1 MEVRVLR
8 YFLTVV
14 REESITRAAEIL
26 HITQPTLS
34 RQLAQLEEETGV
46 KLFSRGARGIM
57 LTNEGLLLRRRAEE
71 IVDLIDKTE
80 RELLEQDELVDG
92 TVTIGAGELA
102 SVQLLAE
109 LIKSAGARYPLMRF
123 ELFTA
128 SADLT
133 KERMDRGLTDIGLLL
148 EPVDIEKYEFIRLN
162 VKERWAVLLRTDD
175 PLARREYVRRE
186 DLLDG
191 PLILPM
197 RGNVQNE
204 LFNWFGAALDQR
216 GIVMTSN
223 MSTNASIMVQKG
235 IGRALTV
242 EGGRPYLDR
251 EALACRPLFPELSAT
266 SVLAWKR
273 GQPFSLATAKFI
285 EHLKCFLSM
294 APS

>member
-148 EPVDIEKYEFIRLN
+148 EPVDI
-162 VKERWAVLLRTDD
+162 
-175 PLARREYVRRE
+175 
-186 DLLDG
+186 
-191 PLILPM
+191 
-197 RGNVQNE
+197 
-204 LFNWFGAALDQR
+204 
-216 GIVMTSN
+216 
-223 MSTNASIMVQKG
+223 
-235 IGRALTV
+235 
-242 EGGRPYLDR
+242 
-251 EALACRPLFPELSAT
+251 
-266 SVLAWKR
+266 
-273 GQPFSLATAKFI
+273 
-285 EHLKCFLSM
+285 
-294 APS
+294 

>member
-1 MEVRVLR
+1 MMEVRVLR

-14 REESITRAAEIL
+14 REESITKAAEML

-34 RQLAQLEEETGV
+34 RQLAQFEEEVGV
-46 KLFSRGARGIM
+46 RLFHRGTRRIV

-102 SVQLLAE
+102 SVQTLAE
-109 LIKSAGARYPLMRF
+109 LIKSAGIRYPLMRY
-123 ELFTA
+123 ELLTA

-148 EPVDIEKYEFIRLN
+148 EPIDIEKYEFVRLK
-162 VKERWAVLLRTDD
+162 VKERWAVIMRADD
-175 PLARREYVRRE
+175 PLASQEYVRRE
-186 DLLDG
+186 DLLDA
-191 PLILPM
+191 PLIFPM
-197 RGNVQNE
+197 RGNVQSE
-204 LFNWFGAALDQR
+204 LFNWFGPSFDR
-216 GIVMTSN
+216 RNIVVTSS
-223 MSTNASIMVQKG
+223 MSTNASIMVEKG
-235 IGRALTV
+235 IGRSITI

-251 EALACRPLFPELSAT
+251 SRLVCLPLFPELRAT

-273 GQPFSLATAKFI
+273 GQPFSLAAAKFI
-285 EHLKCFLSM
+285 EHIKKTL
-294 APS
+294 A

>member
-1 MEVRVLR
+1 MMEVRVLR

-14 REESITRAAEIL
+14 REESITKAAEVL

-34 RQLAQLEEETGV
+34 RQLAQFEEEVGV
-46 KLFSRGARGIM
+46 RLFNRGTRKIV

-102 SVQLLAE
+102 SAQILAE
-109 LIKSAGARYPLMRF
+109 LIKSTGDRFPLMRY
-123 ELFTA
+123 EILTA

-133 KERMDRGLTDIGLLL
+133 KERMDKGLTDIGLLL
-148 EPVDIEKYEFIRLN
+148 EPIDIEKYEFVRLK
-162 VKERWAVLLRTDD
+162 VKERWAVLLQADD
-175 PLARREYVRRE
+175 PLAPQEYVRRE
-186 DLLDG
+186 ELMDA
-191 PLILPM
+191 PLIIPM

-204 LFNWFGAALDQR
+204 LLNWFGPSLDR
-216 GIVMTSN
+216 RNIVMTSS
-223 MSTNASIMVQKG
+223 MSTNASVMVENG
-235 IGRALTV
+235 IGRAIII

-251 EALACRPLFPELSAT
+251 ERLVCRLLFPELSAT

-273 GQPFSLATAKFI
+273 GQPFCPAADKFI
-285 EHLKCFLSM
+285 EHIKKTLV
-294 APS
+294 